1 MLFLGN
7 INNGDNME
15 EKMIEVVVKESN
27 IDNIPQ
33 ESSDEGKKLIQTIKE
48 ESNSSQKENSKK
60 KKV

>member
-1 MLFLGN
+1 
-7 INNGDNME
+7 ME

-48 ESNSSQKENSKK
+48 ESISSQKENSKK

>member
-1 MLFLGN
+1 
-7 INNGDNME
+7 ME

>member
-1 MLFLGN
+1 
-7 INNGDNME
+7 
-15 EKMIEVVVKESN
+15 MIEVVVKESN